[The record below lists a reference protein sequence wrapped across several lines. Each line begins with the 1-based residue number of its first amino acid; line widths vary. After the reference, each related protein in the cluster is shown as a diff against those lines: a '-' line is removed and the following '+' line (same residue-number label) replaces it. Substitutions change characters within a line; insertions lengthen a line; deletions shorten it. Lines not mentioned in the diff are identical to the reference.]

1 MNPLSSHFTLSACAL
16 ATSLLL
22 AACGGG
28 DAAGPPDTVA
38 PSVAI
43 SDSEAAATATGA
55 VTFTF
60 TFSEDVG
67 SSFTA
72 EDITVT
78 GGAAGALVKVD
89 ATHYTMLVTPTANLA
104 STINVSVAAAKF
116 NDLANNPNAAA
127 ASAQQAYNTVP
138 VAPPVVAGTLLA
150 TFDEATALVFLGFNG
165 AEGSAVE
172 TAPAGGGSGKALKI
186 LRAGGDVFAGA
197 FVVTAPVAFAANRNT
212 LTAKVYSPKAGVP
225 MVLKL
230 EDASGAASAEITATP
245 ATVVGWQTL
254 TWVFNNVDLSKSYN
268 KLVLLPNL
276 GTVAPLAGEAYFFD
290 DIVLAEA
297 SAVITPPAA
306 TDTVLA
312 SFDEATALAFF
323 GFNGAEGTTVE
334 AGPAGGSGK
343 ALKILRAGG
352 DVFAGAVV
360 TTGAIGFA
368 ADRKTV
374 TAHVYSPKAGIPMVM
389 KMEDAGG
396 AATAEI
402 AAAPAVVVGWQTLTW
417 VFANV
422 DLAKNYTRM
431 VLLPNLGTVAPLS
444 GEIYF
449 VDDVKL
455 LAASVGSGGG
465 TPPVVAPKVIATLDE
480 AGAALSGFEG
490 AQDSTLV
497 NDPTGAANKVGRVVK
512 PGSNAPFYAGTTVVT
527 VANGGLPAIAFSAS
541 AKTMTARVWSAD
553 AGIPVRLKLEDIADG
568 SKSVET
574 EASTTVAGGWQTL
587 TFNFASPAADAPK
600 ALDLATAYTK
610 ASVFFNFG
618 KTGAQA
624 GGAQTYYFDDL
635 TFVTGTGSNTVLASF
650 DEVAPRLLTGFGG
663 AEDATI
669 VGSSSLPAGGSGKA
683 LKVVRSAGALSYA
696 GTSIQ
701 ATVNDAVPTIPFVA
715 GATKMQVRVY
725 SAYPAGLRVHLK
737 VEQAGHPEINSEV
750 DAFTTVSNA
759 WETLTFDFGPA
770 AKHFIPN
777 AQGPNGY
784 DLTKPTAQLDASKVF
799 NKVSIFFDYGLGD
812 AGYAAMPDTRTYFFD
827 DLRFVGP

>member
-43 SDSEAAATATGA
+43 SDSEATSTATGA
-55 VTFTF
+55 VTFAF

-67 SSFTA
+67 TSFTA
-72 EDITVT
+72 EDITVV
-78 GGAAGALVKVD
+78 GGTAGALVKVD

-116 NDLANNPNAAA
+116 NDLANNPNVAAA
-127 ASAQQAYNTVP
+127 TAQQAYNTVP
-138 VAPPVVAGTLLA
+138 VAPPVVAGTVLA
-150 TFDEATALVFLGFNG
+150 TFDETTPPVIVEFGG
-165 AEGSAVE
+165 AGYAIESG
-172 TAPAGGGSGKALKI
+172 PAGGSGKSLAI
-186 LRAGGDVFAGA
+186 TRMGGEVYAGVF
-197 FVVTAPVAFAANRNT
+197 VTTTPMAFAANRKT
-212 LTAKVYSPKAGVP
+212 VTARVYSPSAGVP
-225 MVLKL
+225 MVAK
-230 EDASGAASAEITATP
+230 AEYADNAGTGDTAPTT
-245 ATVVGWQTL
+245 AVVAGWQTL
-254 TWVFNNVDLSKSYN
+254 TWVFNNVDLSKSYTRFT
-268 KLVLLPNL
+268 VLPNL
-276 GTVAPLAGEAYFFD
+276 GTLGSGQKYYVD
-290 DIVLAEA
+290 DIVLAPA
-297 SAVITPPAA
+297 GAAVIDPPAGV
-306 TDTVLA
+306 DTVLA
-312 SFDEATALAFF
+312 TFDEATPPQIFEF
-323 GFNGAEGTTVE
+323 GGAGYAIE
-334 AGPAGGSGK
+334 AGPAGASGN
-343 ALKILRAGG
+343 ALRITRSGG
-352 DVFAGAVV
+352 EVYAGAYV
-360 TTGAIGFA
+360 TTAPMAFSA
-368 ADRKTV
+368 TRKTIS
-374 TAHVYSPKAGIPMVM
+374 ARVYSPVAGTPMVV
-389 KMEDAGG
+389 KAEYADNAGTG
-396 AATAEI
+396 DTS
-402 AAAPAVVVGWQTLTW
+402 PTTAVVAGWQTLTW
-417 VFANV
+417 VFNNL
-422 DLAKNYTRM
+422 DLSKTYTRFT
-431 VLLPNLGTVAPLS
+431 LLPNLGTVGS
-444 GEIYF
+444 GQLYYF
-449 VDDVKL
+449 DDIKL
-455 LAASVGSGGG
+455 LAAAAAV
-465 TPPVVAPKVIATLDE
+465 VVAPKVIATLDE
-480 AGAALSGFEG
+480 AGAALTGFEG

-610 ASVFFNFG
+610 ATVFFNFG

-635 TFVTGTGSNTVLASF
+635 SFVTGTGSNTVLATF
-650 DEVAPRLLTGFGG
+650 DEVTPRLLTGFGG
-663 AEDATI
+663 AEDATL
-669 VGSSSLPAGGSGKA
+669 VGTSGGLPSGGSGKA

-701 ATVNDAVPTIPFVA
+701 ASVNDAVPTIPFAA
-715 GATKMQVRVY
+715 GATKMSLRVY

-750 DAFTTVSNA
+750 DAYTTVSNA

-770 AKHFIPN
+770 GKHFIPN

-784 DLTKPTAQLDASKVF
+784 DLSKPTAQLDVSKVF
-799 NKVSIFFDYGLGD
+799 NKVSIFFDFGLGD
-812 AGYAAMPDTRTYFFD
+812 AGYAAMPDTRSYFFD